1 MTKLASA
8 LPDGHGLDAV
18 RHVLL
23 GDPHAKHV
31 AIAVLDCSKVTIDHD
46 KGSREATAGIRSI
59 EVVTIPEDL
68 DLVHKLTTRAKDK
81 RLGATV
87 LPLGI
92 EDDLAEAFKVRS
104 EDVDTD
110 ITETGA
116 LDEDQVKALAR
127 SLDRPLRSELHAA
140 IGALRASKE
149 WVELGRARR
158 VLSLAV
164 RLFEDND
171 KRLLRNDEGYLID
184 PDTGEVVD
192 EDKLTSDDLDRMLAA
207 LNRDDDVEG
216 RPDDGSAILR
226 YGTGLLT
233 TGADLPD
240 ESEADEASRVV
251 SYDCPQC
258 DGTGR
263 DDTGDTCPMCDGTG
277 TE

>member
-18 RHVLL
+18 RHILL

-31 AIAVLDCSKVTIDHD
+31 AITVLDCSKVTIDHD

-68 DLVHKLTTRAKDK
+68 DLAHKLTTRAKDK

-110 ITETGA
+110 VTEIGA

-127 SLDRPLRSELHAA
+127 SLDRPLRHEVTEAVH
-140 IGALRASKE
+140 ALRGHKD
-149 WVELGRARR
+149 WVTLGRARR
-158 VLSLAV
+158 VLELAA
-164 RLFEDND
+164 RKLEEND
-171 KRLLRNDEGYLID
+171 KRLLRNEDGFLVD
-184 PDTGEVVD
+184 PATGEIVD

-207 LNRDDDVEG
+207 LAGQEGEIEAEGESGDLDNESDDDAECDALDGELECPRCEG
-216 RPDDGSAILR
+216 AGNVIGDDGTELCGR
-226 YGTGLLT
+226 CGGTGL
-233 TGADLPD
+233 DPD
-240 ESEADEASRVV
+240 SD
-251 SYDCPQC
+251 
-258 DGTGR
+258 
-263 DDTGDTCPMCDGTG
+263 
-277 TE
+277 